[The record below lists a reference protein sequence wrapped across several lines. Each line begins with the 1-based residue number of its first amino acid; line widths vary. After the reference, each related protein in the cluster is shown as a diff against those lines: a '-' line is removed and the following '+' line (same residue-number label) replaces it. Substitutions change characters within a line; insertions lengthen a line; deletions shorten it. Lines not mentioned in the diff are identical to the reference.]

1 MINELKKNVD
11 TEISILREIY
21 IYSQRVVGKK
31 GMEKRLIDGTIN
43 SLTRSLKIL
52 NNSIPEILREI
63 SVVQQL
69 PKTEKKKNLEQVKM
83 KRTEN
88 DIEVIIPKRDRERF
102 LEELSISENFI
113 KRIKKKGESGE
124 KFEEFKAARGYLK
137 YANKFFLN
145 SATNYINKGHFHKLY
160 LELKKSN
167 IGILFETYI
176 AMIFFTTFLSFF
188 VGIFLIIFL
197 TFFEL
202 SFIFPFFSEYDGNI
216 LIRILKISWLIIFVP
231 IITFFVLY
239 FYPSLEKRA
248 IEKNID
254 RELPFAVIHMSAIS
268 GSGLNPID
276 IFRIIGLSKEYPY
289 LRKEVRKILNQIN
302 LYGYDLITALNNS
315 ARDSP
320 SEKLSDLYSGLS
332 TTMYSGGNLKEFFEK
347 RSETLLLSYRLER
360 EKYSR
365 MAETFMDIYISVV
378 IAAPMVLMLLLIIIS
393 ISNFGLTLG
402 QFQITA
408 IIISVISL
416 INVLFLVFL
425 HLKQPSY

>member
-1 MINELKKNVD
+1 M
-11 TEISILREIY
+11 
-21 IYSQRVVGKK
+21 
-31 GMEKRLIDGTIN
+31 
-43 SLTRSLKIL
+43 
-52 NNSIPEILREI
+52 
-63 SVVQQL
+63 
-69 PKTEKKKNLEQVKM
+69 
-83 KRTEN
+83 
-88 DIEVIIPKRDRERF
+88 
-102 LEELSISENFI
+102 
-113 KRIKKKGESGE
+113 
-124 KFEEFKAARGYLK
+124 
-137 YANKFFLN
+137 
-145 SATNYINKGHFHKLY
+145 
-160 LELKKSN
+160 
-167 IGILFETYI
+167 
-176 AMIFFTTFLSFF
+176 
-188 VGIFLIIFL
+188 
-197 TFFEL
+197 
-202 SFIFPFFSEYDGNI
+202 
-216 LIRILKISWLIIFVP
+216 P
-231 IITFFVLY
+231 ITTFFVLY

-276 IFRIIGLSKEYPY
+276 IFKIIGLSKEYPY

-393 ISNFGLTLG
+393 ISNLGLTLG

-416 INVLFLVFL
+416 INIIFLVFL